1 MSALRV
7 GAIALLLLASA
18 CSSNPSPD
26 ADASTAASA
35 QTKNGDVITADE
47 LADPSVSAGDAY
59 DAVKRLRPR
68 FLMTRGTLSARNSTA
83 GSVHISVDGGPLLTV
98 ENLRN
103 LRPSQ
108 IAEMRYLNS
117 SDAAQ
122 RFGTNAA
129 SGAVIIVKSR

>member
-1 MSALRV
+1 MFARRV
-7 GAIALLLLASA
+7 GAIALLLLGSA
-18 CSSNPSPD
+18 CSSNPEPEMG
-26 ADASTAASA
+26 ATASA
-35 QTKNGDVITADE
+35 QNKNGDVITADE

-68 FLMTRGTLSARNSTA
+68 FLMTRGAMSAKNVTA

-108 IAEMRYLNS
+108 IAEIRYLSS

-129 SGAVIIVKSR
+129 SGAVIMVKSR